1 MYDRFTIPVEDAE
14 EYGDEEII
22 GDCWTWKEPEQV
34 EYWSIIKT
42 PMKCEISFITKW
54 KNSPTTF
61 LVSLNEKVVEVSSG
75 PSSTIIVSC
84 ITTDSN
90 QLEPY
95 SFSYIVDAKRAVF
108 SIAMYYK
115 SLDDTEYR
123 EVQKSLEIHI
133 QEKRWQSDDGGQLPP
148 KKLVFCLNALNN
160 SFKHMTI
167 KQQNKLKNMLPLS
180 LTRDYGSQGA
190 SQGSLVLAT
199 PETRRSHTKHKT
211 TPVNARGTPSDTPQ
225 TGVRTRSKKLEA
237 EDEEEPMPE
246 NSMAS
251 ELVNIPKDIGGSV
264 KEIDYQESY
273 KIYEGYWA
281 ECKDSYI
288 FGIATKFKISIDQLE
303 TPPENLNIRGL
314 EEAGVKKTMN
324 YLLEMPDPD
333 KKMTLCAMP
342 INVKEKPSS
351 FDVIKDGKFYMIN
364 GQHSVEASKKMQ
376 HLSTLK
382 EKAKKFKEWDCF
394 IVWNPDNRI
403 IRKYCHTTTE

>member
-1 MYDRFTIPVEDAE
+1 MY
-14 EYGDEEII
+14 
-22 GDCWTWKEPEQV
+22 C
-34 EYWSIIKT
+34 
-42 PMKCEISFITKW
+42 
-54 KNSPTTF
+54 
-61 LVSLNEKVVEVSSG
+61 
-75 PSSTIIVSC
+75 
-84 ITTDSN
+84 
-90 QLEPY
+90 
-95 SFSYIVDAKRAVF
+95 
-108 SIAMYYK
+108 K
-115 SLDDTEYR
+115 SLDDTQYR
-123 EVQKSLEIHI
+123 EVQKNLEIHI

-148 KKLVFCLNALNN
+148 KKLVSRLNALNN
-160 SFKHMTI
+160 SFEHMTI
-167 KQQNKLKNMLPLS
+167 KQQNKLKNMQPLS

-199 PETRRSHTKHKT
+199 PETKRSHTKHKT
-211 TPVNARGTPSDTPQ
+211 TAVNARGTASDTPQ

-237 EDEEEPMPE
+237 EDEEEPLPE
-246 NSMAS
+246 SMAS
-251 ELVNIPKDIGGSV
+251 KLVNIPKDIGGSV
-264 KEIDYQESY
+264 KEIDYEESC

-281 ECKDSYI
+281 ECTDSYI

-364 GQHSVEASKKMQ
+364 GQHSVEASKRMQ
-376 HLSTLK
+376 RLSTLK

-394 IVWNPDNRI
+394 IVWNPDGRI
-403 IRKYCHTTTE
+403 IRKISSYYNRVNHFQNFMPSWATNIFGARFVWTSLDSPPPPKEPTELGRAMAPSKRTAKDLHNIKKFKV